1 MASENVFSLAQE
13 NGWWKPESGQ
23 PFEFCYAYADR
34 NGMYARRREWRVLS
48 KAAPTLKLD
57 PNSENFP
64 FSVKAERKLSVNDLL
79 EMFRDYYQDT
89 DFDMT
94 NGVIAK
100 DKSGKVI
107 KSPVANPFMN
117 NDYKQLFNVR
127 SERTIA
133 CARATYVQVTQS
145 RSWLPDPI
153 GGVVW
158 LGYDNPVT
166 TPHTPFYC
174 GIESMP
180 KSYMVDG
187 RAKFRRDCAWWAF
200 RSVGQLC
207 YLRYQDMTKDVE
219 HVWREIETRAFNNQS
234 EFEAKMLA
242 MYKKDPAQAKR
253 LLTEYSQKIADDAVS
268 RYWQLQEELWTK
280 YTYKF

>member
-23 PFEFCYAYADR
+23 PFGILLRVRGPERHVCPAK
-34 NGMYARRREWRVLS
+34 GVARVS

-107 KSPVANPFMN
+107 KSP
-117 NDYKQLFNVR
+117 
-127 SERTIA
+127 
-133 CARATYVQVTQS
+133 
-145 RSWLPDPI
+145 
-153 GGVVW
+153 
-158 LGYDNPVT
+158 
-166 TPHTPFYC
+166 
-174 GIESMP
+174 
-180 KSYMVDG
+180 
-187 RAKFRRDCAWWAF
+187 
-200 RSVGQLC
+200 
-207 YLRYQDMTKDVE
+207 
-219 HVWREIETRAFNNQS
+219 WRIPS
-234 EFEAKMLA
+234 
-242 MYKKDPAQAKR
+242 
-253 LLTEYSQKIADDAVS
+253 
-268 RYWQLQEELWTK
+268 
-280 YTYKF
+280 